1 MSAFHYMRPAG
12 EVNRLHS
19 EAPSA
24 ILGGMRKNT
33 EQIEYTLIRSARR
46 SIGLELTP
54 EGELIVRAPRFATKA
69 QIEALLWEK
78 ADWIARARA
87 RAAARA
93 AAAEAAG
100 ALTPEELKALAAQAK
115 AVLPG
120 RVAHFAALLGVDYGR
135 ITIRAQR
142 TRWGS
147 CSSQGNLNFNC
158 LLMLTPPAV
167 IDSVVAHELC
177 HRRHM
182 DHSPA
187 FYAELFHVCPDY
199 RECRAWLKEHG
210 PVLLARAQAE

>member
-1 MSAFHYMRPAG
+1 MRQK
-12 EVNRLHS
+12 R
-19 EAPSA
+19 
-24 ILGGMRKNT
+24 

-147 CSSQGNLNFNC
+147 CSSKGNLNFNC
-158 LLMLTPPAV
+158 LLMLTPPAI

-187 FYAELFHVCPDY
+187 FYAELSRVCPDY